1 MFQSTTLFPRQ
12 PILHRVLFLSLSSG
26 SLPLALGRPTLFS
39 FFGKAPASSSSSPP
53 LPAAFVFR
61 GNPPP
66 PRLCLASWARCGEK
80 EKWAAISVSPFL
92 KGRRVGWAVNF
103 LRPFYPSSAPFSS
116 SCSFF
121 PLPFPLYLRVAP
133 PFSSSSSTLSSLR
146 RNKAKKGIG
155 DDDVAKSCP
164 CVTPQSEWLSKE
176 IIVCRARKKRQQG
189 GNCEKIVR
197 STLTCCSSV
206 QSTLVHR
213 REQSPLKETQK
224 KFVMLRSFYSSL
236 GAAEIH

>member
-1 MFQSTTLFPRQ
+1 MGMLQSTTLFPRQ

-61 GNPPP
+61 CHPPQTTTSP
-66 PRLCLASWARCGEK
+66 PSPAAASVFGVLGPGAERK

-103 LRPFYPSSAPFSS
+103 LRPFYPSSSPFSS

-133 PFSSSSSTLSSLR
+133 PSPPPLPPFLRSGEIKQRRELGTTTSPKVAPASLR
-146 RNKAKKGIG
+146 SVSGF
-155 DDDVAKSCP
+155 
-164 CVTPQSEWLSKE
+164 Q
-176 IIVCRARKKRQQG
+176 RK
-189 GNCEKIVR
+189 
-197 STLTCCSSV
+197 L
-206 QSTLVHR
+206 
-213 REQSPLKETQK
+213 
-224 KFVMLRSFYSSL
+224 
-236 GAAEIH
+236 